1 MLKKQSLLLC
11 LSVLTLFT
19 SAQNPVSTHGA
30 LSVQGNKIVNDF
42 GNPVSL
48 AGASFFWS
56 NTGWG
61 GEEFYTSQ
69 AVSWLKNDWNC
80 SVVRASMGVEDN
92 GGYLG
97 DASNKDKVKVIV
109 DAAIAKGLYVIID
122 WHSHHAEDYQAE
134 AIAFFEEMAGL
145 YGEYPNIIYEIYNE
159 PLQISWSSIIKP
171 YSEAVISA
179 IRAIDPDNLIIVG
192 NSTWSQDVDIA
203 SNDPITGF
211 ENLAYTLHFYAGT
224 HGQYL
229 RDKALTAL
237 NNGIALFVTEWG
249 TVNANGDGAV
259 NAGEVDLWMD
269 FLCEHDISHC
279 NWAINDKN
287 EGASALVQGA
297 SPNGSWSASDLT
309 ASGSLVRSIVKSWCG
324 LNNATNNR
332 IQGLEYGPNPFTE
345 SINIFREGST
355 EEYNYSILNISG
367 QIISRGTLKAGED
380 NLRIGKELQSGIYF
394 VELFNK
400 NMSAVIKVVKNEE

>member
-1 MLKKQSLLLC
+1 MLKKQLLLLC

-42 GNPVSL
+42 GNPISL

-109 DAAIAKGLYVIID
+109 DAAIAEGLYVIID

-134 AIAFFEEMAGL
+134 AIAFFEEMAEL
-145 YGEYPNIIYEIYNE
+145 YGEYPNVIYEIYNE

-192 NSTWSQDVDIA
+192 NSTWSQDVDIV

-297 SPNGSWSASDLT
+297 SPNGSWSANDLT

-324 LNNATNNR
+324 LNSATNNR
-332 IQGLEYGPNPFTE
+332 IQGLEYGPNPFSE
-345 SINIFREGST
+345 SISIFRKESS
-355 EEYNYSILNISG
+355 EKYNYRILNISG
-367 QIISRGTLKAGED
+367 QIISSGTLQSGED
-380 NLRIGKELQSGIYF
+380 NLNIGAEFQSGVYF
-394 VELFNK
+394 LELFNK
-400 NMSAVIKVVKNEE
+400 NRSAVIKVIKKEE

>member
-1 MLKKQSLLLC
+1 MLKKQLLLLC

-19 SAQNPVSTHGA
+19 SAQNPVSKHGA

-42 GNPVSL
+42 GNPISL

-109 DAAIAKGLYVIID
+109 DAAIAEGLYVIID

-145 YGEYPNIIYEIYNE
+145 YGEYPNVIYEIYNE

-324 LNNATNNR
+324 LNSATNNR
-332 IQGLEYGPNPFTE
+332 IQGLEYGPNPFSE
-345 SINIFREGST
+345 SISIFRKESS
-355 EEYNYSILNISG
+355 EKYNYRILNISG
-367 QIISRGTLKAGED
+367 QIISSGT
-380 NLRIGKELQSGIYF
+380 LQSGEDKLSIGAEFQSGVYF
-394 VELFNK
+394 LELFNK
-400 NMSAVIKVVKNEE
+400 NRSAVIKVIKKEE

>member
-1 MLKKQSLLLC
+1 MLKKQLLLLC

-42 GNPVSL
+42 GNPISL

-109 DAAIAKGLYVIID
+109 DAAIAEGLYVIID

-134 AIAFFEEMAGL
+134 AIAFFEEMAEL
-145 YGEYPNIIYEIYNE
+145 YGEYPNVIYEIYNE

-192 NSTWSQDVDIA
+192 NSTWSQDVDIV

-297 SPNGSWSASDLT
+297 SPNGSWSANDLT

-324 LNNATNNR
+324 LNSSTNNR
-332 IQGLEYGPNPFTE
+332 IQGLEYGPNPFSE
-345 SINIFREGST
+345 SISIFRKESS
-355 EEYNYSILNISG
+355 EKYNYRILNISG
-367 QIISRGTLKAGED
+367 QIISSGTLQSGED
-380 NLRIGKELQSGIYF
+380 NLNIGAEFQSGVYF
-394 VELFNK
+394 LELFNK
-400 NMSAVIKVVKNEE
+400 NRSAVIKVIKKEE